1 MGSTIMLEVGVVC
14 CRQREI
20 LALVLLS
27 GAIDRQGYCSVESI
41 SCLTVDEPEGLSL
54 GDDPLK
60 TLSTNSFSKELLRAF
75 LSPSA
80 HSSTFNVTRE
90 SLGIVLAPKQCLSA
104 VCNTSGS
111 RSHRWRELNGG
122 YTGTE
127 PTAMKEILFF
137 AMP

>member
-27 GAIDRQGYCSVESI
+27 GAIDRQGYCSEESI

-90 SLGIVLAPKQCLSA
+90 VWASFSLQSNVCLRLAQE
-104 VCNTSGS
+104 
-111 RSHRWRELNGG
+111 HRGFIPANLPHVISNRTQWHTLPN
-122 YTGTE
+122 
-127 PTAMKEILFF
+127 
-137 AMP
+137 